1 MPDNEIERVR
11 NMLAEGKITAGEA
24 EQLIAVLDE
33 VGGVERD
40 LEAVGAAADR
50 AGSVQLDEVGDEPE
64 AEAPPASEQGSTSDE
79 GDAGG
84 WPGIDRWLL
93 VSMLAGDLD
102 VRLDESISE
111 PVVRSPGGTGTDF
124 DVVAD
129 GNNFRVSQFGNA
141 KGDFFNR
148 LIDGFKRSD
157 LDIRLPPGFSLK
169 LDMKAG
175 DITMRDVPYLSGKLL
190 AGDLD
195 ATGLQGID
203 LDMQAGDLDLELTP
217 TAGRHKVRVSAGDV
231 NVRLNQGSNVQVRG
245 RVSIGEARIDGDTS
259 SERSGLGASLDTT
272 VGSGDA
278 TLDLQL
284 STGQLTLKVHDE

>member
-1 MPDNEIERVR
+1 MHENEIERVR

-24 EQLIAVLDE
+24 EQLITVLDE
-33 VGGVERD
+33 VGDVERD

-50 AGSVQLDEVGDEPE
+50 AGSDQQDGVADEPADE
-64 AEAPPASEQGSTSDE
+64 TPPAAEQGSTGDE
-79 GDAGG
+79 DDAGG

-102 VRLDESISE
+102 VQLDESISE
-111 PVVRSPGGTGTDF
+111 PVVRSSGGTGIDF
-124 DVVAD
+124 DVVVD
-129 GNNFRVSQFGNA
+129 GNNFRVSQFGNTE
-141 KGDFFNR
+141 GDFFNR
-148 LIDGFKRSD
+148 LIDGFKHSD
-157 LDIRLPPGFSLK
+157 LDIRLPPGVNLK

-175 DITMRDVPYLSGKLL
+175 DITIRDIPYLSGNLL

-203 LDMQAGDLDLELTP
+203 IDMQAGDIDLELTP

-231 NVRLNQGSNVQVRG
+231 NVRLNEGSNVQVRG
-245 RVSIGEARIDGDTS
+245 RVSIGEARIDGDNS
-259 SERSGLGASLDTT
+259 SERSGLGASLATT
-272 VGSGDA
+272 VGAGDA
-278 TLDLQL
+278 ILDLQL